1 MDTNQ
6 YSLLWL
12 SIGILLIT
20 SEIFTGTFYL
30 LLIGV
35 SAIIVSVINY
45 LFNLGWPTQI
55 ILLGLFSAISILL
68 LRHKLVSLNKS
79 SKSHKMDE
87 AEMVIAINTIA
98 PHAEGLVQYQGVPWT
113 AVNQSSEVIEAQQA
127 AIVIQTHGNKLII
140 KPQSQTQQP
149 HQVKH

>member
-12 SIGILLIT
+12 SIGILLVT

-30 LLIGV
+30 LLIGA
-35 SAIIVSVINY
+35 SAIVVSVINY
-45 LFNLGWPTQI
+45 LFSLGWPTQI
-55 ILLGLFSAISILL
+55 ILLGILSAISILL

-87 AEMVIAINTIA
+87 AELVTVISTMA
-98 PHAEGLVQYQGVPWT
+98 PHTEGLVQYQGVPWT
-113 AVNQSSEVIEAQQA
+113 AFNQSNEVLEAQQTA
-127 AIVIQTHGNKLII
+127 VVIQTHGNKLII
-140 KPQSQTQQP
+140 KPQSQAQQL
-149 HQVKH
+149 QIKH